1 MEELNTLEN
10 TLAESLQTLEEKK
23 NYSKD
28 MNRIINNASKLTG
41 LDAKVIRRVKDYRYY
56 RGLGWMGSSLSL
68 DKEEKFKDRVSP
80 AFIKIKT
87 IIEDCV
93 ATHQEELLKDYI
105 DDLSEFGIKIDF
117 SECKPD
123 KIISE
128 EDAKIVDE
136 TVNDGCD
143 YQKEIC
149 QRADMIK
156 DKHAPLA
163 ETNGFGPESEYKKLI
178 ELLYKKRALDKD
190 IAEKVNEGYAKHKL
204 AEKSYI
210 YVINDGDV
218 EDN

>member
-1 MEELNTLEN
+1 MEESNVLEN
-10 TLAESLQTLEEKK
+10 TLAESLQTLAEKK

-28 MNRIINNASKLTG
+28 MNQIINNASKLTG
-41 LDAKVIRRVKDYRYY
+41 LDAKVIRRVKDYHYY
-56 RGLGWMGSSLSL
+56 HGLGWMGSSLSL

-123 KIISE
+123 NIISE

-136 TVNDGCD
+136 AVNDGCD

-149 QRADMIK
+149 QRADTIK
-156 DKHAPLA
+156 DNHAPLA
-163 ETNGFGPESEYKKLI
+163 ENHGFGPASEYTKLI
-178 ELLYKKRALDKD
+178 DLLYKKRALDKD

>member
-1 MEELNTLEN
+1 MEESNVLEN

-28 MNRIINNASKLTG
+28 MNQIIHNASKLTG
-41 LDAKVIRRVKDYRYY
+41 LDAKVIRRVKDYHYY
-56 RGLGWMGSSLSL
+56 RGLGWMGSSLVL

-93 ATHQEELLKDYI
+93 ATHQEELLKCYI

-117 SECKPD
+117 SDCKPD
-123 KIISE
+123 NIISE

-136 TVNDGCD
+136 TVNEGCD

-163 ETNGFGPESEYKKLI
+163 ESNGFGPESEYTKLI
-178 ELLYKKRALDKD
+178 DLLYKKRALDKD